1 MPPIVIACLAGVL
14 IFCLLLFAFRAM
26 TQRSDSRTPVPAIN
40 RRKENRIPVT
50 SEFDLFWQARDASHQ
65 SARAKG
71 IEISEHGASVR
82 LGKPIECNSVVQV
95 RGREIQF
102 EGKALVKRCT
112 RKGLT
117 YVIGLELMTQDATP
131 FRVAQGR

>member
-1 MPPIVIACLAGVL
+1 MHPIVIACLAGVL
-14 IFCLLLFAFRAM
+14 IFCLLLFVFRAM
-26 TQRSDSRTPVPAIN
+26 TRQSDARTPAPAIN

-50 SEFDLFWQARDASHQ
+50 SEFDLFWQASDATHQ

-82 LGKPIECNSVVQV
+82 LSKPIECNSVVQV

-117 YVIGLELMTQDATP
+117 YVIGLELMGQSAAT
-131 FRVAQGR
+131 FRMAQ

>member
-1 MPPIVIACLAGVL
+1 MPLIVIACLAGVM
-14 IFCLLLFAFRAM
+14 IFCLLLFVFRAM
-26 TQRSDSRTPVPAIN
+26 TRNADTRTPVPATN

-50 SEFDLFWQARDASHQ
+50 SEFDLFWQASDASHN

-82 LGKPIECNSVVQV
+82 STKPIECNSIIQV

-102 EGKALVKRCT
+102 EGQAKVKRCT

-117 YVIGLELMTQDATP
+117 YVIGLELMGQSA
-131 FRVAQGR
+131 FRAVQGR